1 MSLDPTDWAAVRAVG
16 RRMVD
21 DMLDY
26 QETVRERPPWRPVPA
41 EVKARL
47 DEPVPLEGA
56 PLAEVY
62 ESFRRDVLP
71 YPTGNIHPR
80 FWGWVMGTGTPPGML
95 AEMLAAGMNAHLAGF
110 DQSASLI
117 EKQVLKWL
125 KSLMGFPEAASGLLV
140 SGGTAANLNGLL
152 AARAAKAGWDI
163 REEGLHAGP
172 PLTVYGSSETHSWA
186 TKACD
191 TMGMGRAA
199 FRQVA
204 ADSDHRLDL
213 TACRAMILADRRAG
227 LRPIAI
233 IGNVGTVNTGAVDD
247 LHGIRAL
254 SDELD
259 LWFHID
265 GAFGS
270 LAAWSASRDLV
281 AGQERADS
289 IAFDLHKW
297 GYMPYEVGVVL
308 TRDADAQLAAFGP
321 RSGSAAYLLSLKQGV
336 SADSTYFADRGLQ
349 LSRGFRAL
357 KVWMSMKEQGVARIG
372 AAIQAN
378 IDQARHLAGRIEGE
392 PRLELLAPVSLNTVC
407 FRYAGGSVPDERLDA
422 LNQEILTELQV
433 RGIAVPSHTILGG
446 RFAIRVCITNHR
458 SELSDFDALVEA
470 MLALGAEIVERGT
483 DRVAV
488 TGPQGQSHCASPAS
502 KASRSHSKPSPEA
515 EDES

>member
-1 MSLDPTDWAAVRAVG
+1 
-16 RRMVD
+16 MVD

-41 EVKARL
+41 DVRARL
-47 DEPVPLEGA
+47 DESVPLEGA
-56 PLAEVY
+56 PLAEIY
-62 ESFRRDVLP
+62 ELFRRDVLP

-80 FWGWVMGTGTPPGML
+80 FWGWVMGTGTPAGML
-95 AEMLAAGMNAHLAGF
+95 AEMLAAGMNAHVAGF
-110 DQSASLI
+110 DQAASLV

-125 KSLMGFPEAASGLLV
+125 KSLMGFPEAASGILV
-140 SGGTAANLNGLL
+140 SGATAANLNGLL

-163 REEGLHAGP
+163 RENGLHAGP
-172 PLTVYGSSETHSWA
+172 PLTIYGSSETHSWA
-186 TKACD
+186 SKACD

-204 ADSDHRLDL
+204 ADIDYRLDL
-213 TACRAMILADRRAG
+213 AACRAMILADRRAG

-247 LHGIRAL
+247 LDGIRAL
-254 SDELD
+254 ADELD

-270 LAAWSASRDLV
+270 LAAWSDSRDLV
-281 AGQERADS
+281 AGQELADS

-297 GYMPYEVGVVL
+297 GYMPYEVAVVL
-308 TRDADAQLAAFGP
+308 TRDADAQLAAFGAAHA
-321 RSGSAAYLLSLKQGV
+321 GSAAYLLSLEQGV
-336 SADSTYFADRGLQ
+336 SADTTYFADRGLQ
-349 LSRGFRAL
+349 LTRGFRAL

-407 FRYAGGSVPDERLDA
+407 FRYAGSVPDERLDA

-433 RGIAVPSHTILGG
+433 RGIAVPSQTVLGG

-470 MLALGAEIVERGT
+470 VLALGEEILDRGT
-483 DRVAV
+483 GRVAV
-488 TGPQGQSHCASPAS
+488 SGAPGDRQWASPAGN
-502 KASRSHSKPSPEA
+502 ASRSDPKSSLEA
-515 EDES
+515 EGES

>member
-1 MSLDPTDWAAVRAVG
+1 
-16 RRMVD
+16 
-21 DMLDY
+21 
-26 QETVRERPPWRPVPA
+26 
-41 EVKARL
+41 
-47 DEPVPLEGA
+47 
-56 PLAEVY
+56 
-62 ESFRRDVLP
+62 VLP

-80 FWGWVMGTGTPPGML
+80 FWGWVMGTGTPAGML
-95 AEMLAAGMNAHLAGF
+95 AEMLAAGMNAHVAGF
-110 DQSASLI
+110 DQAATVI

-140 SGGTAANLNGLL
+140 SGGSAANLNGLL
-152 AARAAKAGWDI
+152 AARAAKAGWNIHED
-163 REEGLHAGP
+163 GLHAGP

-186 TKACD
+186 SKACD
-191 TMGMGRAA
+191 TMGMGRRAI
-199 FRQVA
+199 RQVA
-204 ADSDHRLDL
+204 ADVDYRLDL
-213 TACRAMILADRRAG
+213 AACRAMILADRRAG

-233 IGNVGTVNTGAVDD
+233 IGNVGTVNTAAVDD

-254 SDELD
+254 ADEFG

-270 LAAWSASRDLV
+270 LAAWSDSRDLV
-281 AGQERADS
+281 AGQELADS

-308 TRDADAQLAAFGP
+308 TRDAGAQLAAFEAHA
-321 RSGSAAYLLSLKQGV
+321 GSAPYLLSLNQGI

-378 IDQARHLAGRIEGE
+378 IDQARHLARRIEE
-392 PRLELLAPVSLNTVC
+392 QPRLELLAPVSLNTVC
-407 FRYAGGSVPDERLDA
+407 FRYAGESVPDERLDA

-433 RGIAVPSHTILGG
+433 RGIAVPSQTVLGG

-470 MLALGAEIVERGT
+470 VLALGEEILDRGT
-483 DRVAV
+483 GRVAAR
-488 TGPQGQSHCASPAS
+488 GAQ
-502 KASRSHSKPSPEA
+502 
-515 EDES
+515 

>member
-1 MSLDPTDWAAVRAVG
+1 MSLDPPDWAAVRVLG
-16 RRMVD
+16 RQMVD

-41 EVKARL
+41 EVSARL

-56 PLAEVY
+56 PLAEIY

-80 FWGWVMGTGTPPGML
+80 FWGWVMGTGTPTGML
-95 AEMLAAGMNAHLAGF
+95 AEMLAAGMNAHVAGF
-110 DQSASLI
+110 DQTASLI

-125 KSLMGFPEAASGLLV
+125 KSLMGFPDASSGLLV
-140 SGGTAANLNGLL
+140 SGGTAANFNGLL

-163 REEGLHAGP
+163 REDGLHAGP
-172 PLTVYGSSETHSWA
+172 PLTIYGSSETHSWA
-186 TKACD
+186 WKACD
-191 TMGMGRAA
+191 TMGLGSAA
-199 FRQVA
+199 FRKVA
-204 ADSDHRLDL
+204 VDSDYRIDL
-213 TACRAMILADRRAG
+213 TACRDMILADRRAG

-233 IGNVGTVNTGAVDD
+233 IGNVGTVNTGAIDE

-254 SDELD
+254 SNELEM
-259 LWFHID
+259 WFHID

-281 AGQERADS
+281 AGQELADS

-308 TRDADAQLAAFGP
+308 TRDAGAQVAAFGP
-321 RSGSAAYLLSLKQGV
+321 HAESAAYLLSMKEGI
-336 SADSTYFADRGLQ
+336 SADSTYFADRGVQ

-378 IDQARHLAGRIEGE
+378 IDQARHLAARIERE
-392 PRLELLAPVSLNTVC
+392 PKLELLAPVSLNIVC
-407 FRYAGGSVPDERLDA
+407 FRYVHGCMLNEHLNT
-422 LNQEILTELQV
+422 LNQKILTELQV
-433 RGIAVPSHTILGG
+433 RGIAVPSQTSLGG

-470 MLALGAEIVERGT
+470 VLALGKEILDRGP
-483 DRVAV
+483 VASNV
-488 TGPQGQSHCASPAS
+488 KPQ
-502 KASRSHSKPSPEA
+502 K
-515 EDES
+515 